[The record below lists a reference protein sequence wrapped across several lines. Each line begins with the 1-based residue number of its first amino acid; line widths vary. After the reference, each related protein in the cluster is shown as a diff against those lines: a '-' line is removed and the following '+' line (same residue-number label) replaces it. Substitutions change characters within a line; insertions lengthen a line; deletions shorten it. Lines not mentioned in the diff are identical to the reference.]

1 MCHTKVPPGGRE
13 AMTQG
18 TFSKEEG
25 TEMKEALTEV
35 MNAMPKS
42 KQMQYI
48 GHFNSLFLFLDAAIK
63 NAPNEAKP

>member
-1 MCHTKVPPGGRE
+1 
-13 AMTQG
+13 MTQG